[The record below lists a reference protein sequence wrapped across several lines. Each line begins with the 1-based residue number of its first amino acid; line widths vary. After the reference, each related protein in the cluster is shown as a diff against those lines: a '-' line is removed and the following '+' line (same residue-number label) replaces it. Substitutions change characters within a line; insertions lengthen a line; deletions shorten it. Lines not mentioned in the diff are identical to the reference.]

1 MIDHGSRRPGRSSAQ
16 PGIVSRLAASLCIIE
31 YRGIFDFPIQSEELW
46 EAIERG
52 DRFEGWWSWLSDFR
66 LVGDGLRRGSVLYG
80 VVSPPLPYRM
90 RLRIDLEECVRPSRI
105 EAAVHGDLEG
115 PARLLLDDQGD
126 GSRVSANWTLEMMQR
141 PMRMAA
147 RVAHPAL
154 RWGHDRVVE
163 ATVRSFRHHLTSG
176 G

>member
-1 MIDHGSRRPGRSSAQ
+1 LAPSPYVID
-16 PGIVSRLAASLCIIE
+16 
-31 YRGIFDFPIQSEELW
+31 YRGVFDFPIRSEELW
-46 EAIERG
+46 AAIERA

-66 LVGDGLRRGSVLYG
+66 LVGDGLTRGSVLYG
-80 VVSPPLPYRM
+80 VVAPPLPYKM
-90 RLRIDLEECVRPSRI
+90 RLRIDLEECTHPSRI

-115 PARLLLDDQGD
+115 PAQLLIVDQGD

-147 RVAHPAL
+147 RVAYPAL

-163 ATVRSFRHHLTSG
+163 ATVRGFRHHLINDDEPGTAHNEG
-176 G
+176 AG

>member
-1 MIDHGSRRPGRSSAQ
+1 M
-16 PGIVSRLAASLCIIE
+16 AASPCIID
-31 YRGIFDFPIQSEELW
+31 YRGIFDFSIPPEELW

-52 DRFEGWWSWLSDFR
+52 DRFEGWWSWLSEFR

-80 VVSPPLPYRM
+80 VVAPPLPYRM

-115 PARLLLDDQGD
+115 PARLVLEAQGD

-163 ATVRSFRHHLTSG
+163 ATVRGFRHHLMSDG
-176 G
+176 

>member
-1 MIDHGSRRPGRSSAQ
+1 
-16 PGIVSRLAASLCIIE
+16 LAASPCVID
-31 YRGIFDFPIQSEELW
+31 YRGVFDFPIRPEELW
-46 EAIERG
+46 EAIERA

-66 LVGDGLRRGSVLYG
+66 LVGDGLRGGSVLYG
-80 VVSPPLPYRM
+80 VVAPPLPYRM
-90 RLRIDLEECVRPSRI
+90 RLQIDLEECARPSRI

-115 PARLLLDDQGD
+115 PARLLLENQGD
-126 GSRVSANWTLEMMQR
+126 GSRVRASWTLEMMQR
-141 PMRMAA
+141 PMRLAA

-163 ATVRSFRHHLTSG
+163 ATVRGFRHHLMSG